1 MNQQTPYDDSQADPA
16 RLAELDRRV
25 VWHAFTQMADYEPLI
40 IEQAD
45 GCELIDIDGN
55 RYLDGVSSLW
65 CTVHGHNHATINAA
79 IEQQLKRVAHVT
91 SLGMSNPTTIAL
103 AERLVELTPEGLGHV
118 FFSSDGASAIEV
130 ALKMAFQYWRQTT
143 PARPDKSL
151 FVALGSA
158 YHGDTLGS
166 VSVGGV
172 TRFHEMFQ
180 PLLFDVLRGPLP
192 DSYRLPEHVGPDQA
206 ADYYLDQLDQ
216 LLSEHQQQIAAVI
229 VEPLVQG
236 AAGMVMHPPGFLAGV
251 RRLTRQYGLLMI
263 ADEVAVGFGRTGTMF
278 ACQQEQ
284 VSPDLLCLGKG
295 LSGGYLA
302 MAATLASSE
311 IFEAFLGSGDASR
324 TFYHGHTY
332 GGNPLAAAA
341 ALASL
346 EVFSEEQTLARL
358 PAKIEL
364 LADQLKPLWN
374 LPLVGDIRQCGLLAA
389 IELVA
394 DKETR
399 QPLPAAEQ
407 TGARVCQLAQQQ
419 GVWLRPLRDVLVV
432 MPPLSVSDEQICRIV
447 DTLAAAIAEIG
458 QKVDIEQGGG
468 RG

>member
-1 MNQQTPYDDSQADPA
+1 
-16 RLAELDRRV
+16 
-25 VWHAFTQMADYEPLI
+25 
-40 IEQAD
+40 
-45 GCELIDIDGN
+45 
-55 RYLDGVSSLW
+55 
-65 CTVHGHNHATINAA
+65 
-79 IEQQLKRVAHVT
+79 
-91 SLGMSNPTTIAL
+91 
-103 AERLVELTPEGLGHV
+103 
-118 FFSSDGASAIEV
+118 
-130 ALKMAFQYWRQTT
+130 
-143 PARPDKSL
+143 
-151 FVALGSA
+151 
-158 YHGDTLGS
+158 
-166 VSVGGV
+166 
-172 TRFHEMFQ
+172 MFQ

>member
-1 MNQQTPYDDSQADPA
+1 MNQQTPYDNSQADPE

-65 CTVHGHNHATINAA
+65 CTVHGHNHAAINAA

-151 FVALGSA
+151 FVALGGA

-295 LSGGYLA
+295 LSGGYMA